1 MDEIDLEIENYT
13 LGDIL
18 KLFNLAEDFGEFE
31 LKNAKKMVLMTH
43 PDKSKLDKEVFI
55 FFAKAYKYLRFLFD
69 FRHRSDN
76 TMREDLAG
84 SEQDAEFIAK
94 IKEKKTPNFAI
105 SFRRKILPNKS
116 INPILII
123 KNSITTPIKLKVSKT
138 EVSGISFRIISE
150 ILIDINKKVMK
161 LTLSVKAF
169 SSLKY
174 WLA

>member
-1 MDEIDLEIENYT
+1 M
-13 LGDIL
+13 
-18 KLFNLAEDFGEFE
+18 
-31 LKNAKKMVLMTH
+31 
-43 PDKSKLDKEVFI
+43 
-55 FFAKAYKYLRFLFD
+55 
-69 FRHRSDN
+69 
-76 TMREDLAG
+76 
-84 SEQDAEFIAK
+84 
-94 IKEKKTPNFAI
+94 PNFAI
-105 SFRRKILPNKS
+105 SFSRKILPNKS
-116 INPILII
+116 INPILRI

>member
-1 MDEIDLEIENYT
+1 ML
-13 LGDIL
+13 
-18 KLFNLAEDFGEFE
+18 
-31 LKNAKKMVLMTH
+31 NAKKLRSINKGKRKK
-43 PDKSKLDKEVFI
+43 P
-55 FFAKAYKYLRFLFD
+55 KAL
-69 FRHRSDN
+69 S
-76 TMREDLAG
+76 
-84 SEQDAEFIAK
+84 K
-94 IKEKKTPNFAI
+94 IKEKKIPNFAI
-105 SFRRKILPNKS
+105 SFSRKILPNKS

-123 KNSITTPIKLKVSKT
+123 KNRITTPIKLKVSKT